1 MPFPTEIQPEVKPEI
16 KINPNFQQ
24 HDFENLDDL
33 LRDLN
38 TAKQVFEKPGEDQP
52 APGSMP
58 PMDFNTDNLPPETI
72 TREEAERAGM
82 RMAKL
87 TDSILSVTGMTIA
100 KEQDPAKYKAS
111 EGEIDDMAAAW
122 SEVAEEYKFKMNP
135 WFNIALL
142 TLMIYMPKMVQA
154 SNDRRVKILEEKQKE
169 FDARLKAT
177 EQRIKESEKSNDK

>member
-1 MPFPTEIQPEVKPEI
+1 MPFPTEAQTEGKTEI
-16 KINPNFQQ
+16 KLNPNFQQ

-33 LRDLN
+33 LQDLN
-38 TAKQVFEKPGEDQP
+38 TAKQVFKQPGEDQ
-52 APGSMP
+52 APGSQP
-58 PMDFNTDNLPPETI
+58 AIDFNTDNLPPETI
-72 TREEAERAGM
+72 SREEAERAGR

-100 KEQDPAKYKAS
+100 KEQDPEKYKATA
-111 EGEIDDMAAAW
+111 GEIDDMAAAW

-169 FDARLKAT
+169 FDTRLKVM
-177 EQRIKESEKSNDK
+177 EERKKEVEKSNDK